1 MLENFAEKYNA
12 FLARRS
18 VRRALFWLTL
28 AMGVFARVYLYG
40 LAPIGINQDEAF
52 AGYEAWSLM
61 NDGIDTAGYHN
72 PVYLTA
78 WGSGMNALETYLMM
92 PFIAVLGLKP
102 WVIRLP
108 QLIVACLSI
117 WVLYLLVRR
126 TVSERAGLF
135 AMFMLA
141 ICPWHIMMSRWGLE
155 SNLAPGFLLF
165 GLYFFVAALD
175 DPRLLPVSALMYGL
189 SLYTYATVWIYV
201 PVMLAVQLIYC
212 MAYKKIR
219 FTRHLAL
226 FVLVLF
232 VMAVPLLLFLLVN
245 YGYIDEIRT
254 PLFSVPKLLYMRT
267 GEISFDEKA
276 RKLEIFKSIF
286 LAQDDGWIWS
296 SPKKYGLFYRI
307 TMPFA
312 LAGLV
317 GCIVRFAAASRRRE
331 FCPEALLPVQLIVC
345 LPQLILIKGNVNRF
359 NMLFIPLVIMAALG
373 VYYLAKLSW
382 RPVLGVLA
390 AVYIVLFAGF
400 ECYYFTEYAHDE
412 TLLAHFSYGLEDAL
426 ELACEKGDIVYLD
439 ENEYYPKVLFYTK
452 TPVTT
457 FRDTVEYLYYPAPYL
472 HALSFDR
479 FRFWDDPY
487 KPEDNAAYIIPKG
500 DSLGILEESGFTFEY
515 RGNYVVAYKER

>member
-12 FLARRS
+12 VTSRRG
-18 VRRALFWLTL
+18 VRRALFWLIL
-28 AMGVFARVYLYG
+28 AMGIFARVFLFG
-40 LAPIGINQDEAF
+40 LIPTGINQDEAL
-52 AGYEAWSLM
+52 AGYEAWSLLKY
-61 NDGIDTAGYHN
+61 GIDTEGYHN
-72 PVYLTA
+72 PVYLVA

-92 PFIAVLGLKP
+92 PFIAVLGLKS

-117 WVLYLLVRR
+117 WVMYLLVRR
-126 TVSERAGLF
+126 TVNERAGLF

-175 DPRLLPVSALMYGL
+175 NPRRLPVSALMYGL

-201 PVMLAVQLIYC
+201 PVMLAVMLIYC
-212 MAYKKIR
+212 MAYKKIK
-219 FTRHLAL
+219 FTRYLAL
-226 FVLVLF
+226 FVVILF
-232 VMAVPLLLFLLVN
+232 VLAVPLLLFLLVN

-254 PLFSVPKLLYMRT
+254 PRFSVPKLLYMRT

-286 LAQDDGWIWS
+286 LTQDDGWIWS
-296 SPKKYGLFYRI
+296 SPKKYGLFYYI

-312 LAGLV
+312 LAGLA
-317 GCIVRFAAASRRRE
+317 GCIAHLIAASRRRE
-331 FCPEALLPVQLIVC
+331 FCPVALLPVQLIVC

-359 NMLFIPLVIMAALG
+359 NMLFIPLVVMAALG
-373 VYYLAKLSW
+373 VYFLSKLTW
-382 RPVLGVLA
+382 RPVLGALA
-390 AVYIVLFAGF
+390 AAYLVLFAGF
-400 ECYYFTEYAHDE
+400 ECYYFTEYANDE
-412 TLLAHFSYGLEDAL
+412 ELLEHFSYGLEDAL
-426 ELACEKGDIVYLD
+426 KLACEKGDIVYVD
-439 ENEYYPKVLFYTK
+439 ENEYYTKVLFYTK

-457 FRDTVEYLYYPAPYL
+457 FRDTVQYLYYPTAYL

-487 KPEDNAAYIIPKG
+487 VPEDNAAYIIPEG
-500 DSLGILEESGFTFEY
+500 DSLGLLESAGFTFELC
-515 RGNYVVAYKER
+515 GNYIVAYKEG